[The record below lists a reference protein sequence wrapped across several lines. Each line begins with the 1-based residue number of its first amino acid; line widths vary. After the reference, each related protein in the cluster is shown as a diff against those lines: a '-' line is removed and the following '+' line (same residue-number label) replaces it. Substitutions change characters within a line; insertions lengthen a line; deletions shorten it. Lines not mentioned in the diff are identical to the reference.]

1 MVVGALVLPA
11 VLGLGSAYRYGDWSL
26 GPSSPADRDTCA
38 ISGGREGDLFLIHHC
53 APDEPVL
60 SGRH

>member
-11 VLGLGSAYRYGDWSL
+11 VLGLGSAYQHGGWSL

-38 ISGGREGDLFLIHHC
+38 FSGGREGDLFLIHHC
-53 APDEPVL
+53 APARPL
-60 SGRH
+60 STGTG